1 MLHIKKANIVDLHQ
15 TGKIICVTT
24 NGYIKKNGSAVM
36 GRGNALAA
44 ATRYTTLPIN
54 LANHIKRNG
63 NVVGPIF
70 KRIISFPVKPAS
82 GTYEQ
87 VLDKVRYMYKHGQQ
101 IPGYHCKADL
111 KLIEQ
116 SLNQLGE
123 FITRFNLEEVYLP
136 LPGCSNGELKFEEI
150 VSILE
155 RGNIKIIYC
164 SL

>member
-1 MLHIKKANIVDLHQ
+1 MNIIKANIITLHEN
-15 TGKIICVTT
+15 GKIICITT
-24 NGYIKKNGSAVM
+24 NGFIKKNNQGVL

-44 ATRYTTLPIN
+44 ATRYPTLPIN
-54 LANHIKRNG
+54 LAIHIKQNG
-63 NVVGPIF
+63 NVVGPIG

-82 GTYEQ
+82 GNYEQ
-87 VLDKVRYMYKHGQQ
+87 VLDKVRYMYKPGNQ

-123 FITRFNLEEVYLP
+123 FINKFNLEEVYLP
-136 LPGCSNGELKFEEI
+136 LPGCNNGELEFKDVEP
-150 VSILE
+150 ILE
-155 RGNIKIIYC
+155 TGDKRIIYC